1 MEYDWVAKSILRP
14 VMIIE
19 EMYKWFPDSIITI
32 AFGATIQRFSE
43 DKVGGTFM
51 AFLHSLSSLAN
62 NWPQTLVLFLNDA
75 LPIYV
80 VLFGAIAFEV
90 VYYNT
95 VVQKME
101 KY

>member
-1 MEYDWVAKSILRP
+1 MIL
-14 VMIIE
+14 E
-19 EMYKWFPDSIITI
+19 EMIKWYPDSIITI